1 MQIAII
7 NGPNLNMLGE
17 REQDIYGNKSLK
29 DINDDLKETFDNHEF
44 SFYHSNDEAELIS
57 LLHELNDNIDGV
69 VLNPGGLTH
78 RSVALADA
86 IKSIDFPVIEV
97 HLSHILARESYR
109 KRTVISA
116 ACYGTISGFG
126 FSSYKLGVQALI
138 LLQ

>member
-29 DINDDLKETFDNHEF
+29 DISDDLKETFDSHEF

-57 LLHELNDNIDGV
+57 LLHDLNDNIDGV

-86 IKSIDFPVIEV
+86 IKSVDFPVIEV

-116 ACYGTISGFG
+116 ACHGTISGFG
-126 FSSYKLGVQALI
+126 FKSYKLGVQALI
-138 LLQ
+138 LPH

>member
-29 DINDDLKETFDNHEF
+29 DISDDLKETFDSHEF

-57 LLHELNDNIDGV
+57 LLHDLNDNIDGV

-86 IKSIDFPVIEV
+86 IKSVDFPVIEV

-116 ACYGTISGFG
+116 ACHGTISGFG
-126 FSSYKLGVQALI
+126 FNSYKLGVQALI
-138 LLQ
+138 LPH